1 MFTLK
6 KEPEKLAKAID
17 SLIDELDSVNG
28 DSDEYTKMVENLVK
42 LTKIASEKTKIKIS
56 PDTVLAVAGNLAGIL
71 LILNYER
78 VNVVA
83 SKALGFVHKAR
94 I

>member
-6 KEPEKLAKAID
+6 KTPTKLEKAID
-17 SLIDELDSVNG
+17 ALIEELDTVTG
-28 DSDEYTKMVENLVK
+28 DSDEYTKMTENLVK
-42 LTKIASEKTKIKIS
+42 LTKIASEKTKITIS
-56 PDTVLAVAGNLAGIL
+56 PDAVLAIAGNLAGIL
-71 LILNYER
+71 LILNYEQI
-78 VNVVA
+78 NVVA

>member
-1 MFTLK
+1 MFHLK
-6 KEPEKLAKAID
+6 KEPTKLEKAID
-17 SLIDELDSVNG
+17 DLLDDMDTVTG
-28 DSDEYTKMVENLVK
+28 DSDEYTKMAENLVR
-42 LTKIASEKTKIKIS
+42 LTKIVSEKTKIQIS

-83 SKALGFVHKAR
+83 TKALGFVHKAR

>member
-6 KEPEKLAKAID
+6 KEPTKLEKAID
-17 SLIDELDSVNG
+17 ELVDELDTVTG

-42 LTKIASEKTKIKIS
+42 LTKIASEKTHINIS
-56 PDTVLAVAGNLAGIL
+56 PDTVLAVVGNLAGIL
-71 LILNYER
+71 LILNYEEI
-78 VNVVA
+78 NVVA
-83 SKALGFVHKAR
+83 SKALGFVTKPR

>member
-6 KEPEKLAKAID
+6 KEPNKLEKAID
-17 SLIDELDSVNG
+17 ELIDELDTVTG
-28 DSDEYTKMVENLVK
+28 DSDEYTNMVENLVK
-42 LTKIASEKTKIKIS
+42 LSKIASEKTHIKIN

-71 LILNYER
+71 LILNYEQI
-78 VNVVA
+78 NVVA